1 MAINVPLMAGNIV
14 GNVITQYLGMV
25 VNESVRSKNYLEAL
39 RAVKSGKLN
48 PSDIQLR
55 QEQPLQVPGMVGDL
69 VRQVVQGYVP
79 LIEEENI
86 KARKY
91 HAMLD
96 AISKGQLDVN
106 TLQITDDGV
115 EQIPDMPDDEGVG
128 GTIEVPDIEPEE

>member
-1 MAINVPLMAGNIV
+1 MAGNIV

-25 VNESVRSKNYLEAL
+25 VNESLKSKNYLEAL
-39 RAVKSGKLN
+39 RAVKSGKLS

-55 QEQPLQVPGMVGDL
+55 QEQPLQVPGMIGDL

-79 LIEEENI
+79 LIEEENA

-115 EQIPDMPDDEGVG
+115 EQIPNMPDDEDVA
-128 GTIEVPDIEPEE
+128 GTTDVPDIEPEE